1 MKFIKVVT
9 PSGEMYVNIQM
20 IISFQYFPLQNY
32 TLMKIVGRGDSIIV
46 QGDLALRLAP
56 DDIQVV
62 VDDGRQY

>member
-32 TLMKIVGRGDSIIV
+32 TLMKVVGRGDSIVV
-46 QGDLALRLAP
+46 QGNLALKLMLVENEI
-56 DDIQVV
+56 DD
-62 VDDGRQY
+62 D

>member
-32 TLMKIVGRGDSIIV
+32 TLIKIVGRGDSIIV

-62 VDDGRQY
+62 VDDESSY